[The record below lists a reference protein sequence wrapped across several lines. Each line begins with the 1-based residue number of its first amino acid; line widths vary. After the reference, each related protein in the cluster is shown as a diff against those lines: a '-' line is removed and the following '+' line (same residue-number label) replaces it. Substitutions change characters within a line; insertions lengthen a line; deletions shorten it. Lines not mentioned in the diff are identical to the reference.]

1 MTDERTML
9 PARPL
14 SRRQLLAGVGGLVAV
29 TLVPLRASA
38 MPEDLAAALVE
49 EFGTADIAAGRVEL
63 TLPALSEN
71 GNSVALEVRVESPMT
86 ETDHVTELHVF
97 AEKNPL
103 PRIARFRLSP
113 DSGVARVA
121 TRIRLAD
128 SQTVT
133 AVARMSDGSLWS
145 GSAHIIVTLAACLD
159 LS

>member
-1 MTDERTML
+1 MTDHHPIA
-9 PARPL
+9 PARRL
-14 SRRQLLAGVGGLVAV
+14 SRRRLLAGAGGLIAV

-38 MPEDLAAALVE
+38 TPEELTAALVE
-49 EFGTADIAAGRVEL
+49 TFGTADIAAGRVEL

-71 GNSVALEVRVESPMT
+71 GNSVALEVEVQSPMT
-86 ETDHVTELHVF
+86 KADHVAELHVF

-103 PRIARFRLSP
+103 PRVARFHFSA
-113 DSGVARVA
+113 DSGLARVS

-128 SQTVT
+128 SQAVL

-145 GSAHIIVTLAACLD
+145 GSARIIVTLAACLD

>member
-1 MTDERTML
+1 ML
-9 PARPL
+9 PGRPL
-14 SRRQLLAGVGGLVAV
+14 SRRRLLASVGGLVIV
-29 TLVPLRASA
+29 TIAPVRVSA
-38 MPEDLAAALVE
+38 TPEELTAALAE
-49 EFGTADIAAGRVEL
+49 EFGTAEIAAGRVEL

-71 GNSVALEVRVESPMT
+71 GNSVSLEVQVQSPMT
-86 ETDHVTELHVF
+86 EADHVAELHVF

-103 PRIARFRLSP
+103 PRIARFRFSP

-128 SQTVT
+128 SQTVI

-145 GSAHIIVTLAACLD
+145 GRARIIVTLAACLD